1 MQKKKRKLNYINIF
15 RFLLGI
21 LGFIIVISDLKIV
34 LFGGCRWT
42 WFGFGTFLLSA
53 YFMIDLFWM
62 FIVEGK
68 VCRR

>member
-21 LGFIIVISDLKIV
+21 LGVIIVISDLGIV

-42 WFGFGTFLLSA
+42 WFGFGTFLMSA
-53 YFMIDLFWM
+53 YFMIDCIWM

-68 VCRR
+68 ICQK

>member
-21 LGFIIVISDLKIV
+21 LGVVIVISDLAIV
-34 LFGGCRWT
+34 LFGSCRWT

-53 YFMIDLFWM
+53 YFMIDAFWM
-62 FIVEGK
+62 FVVEA
-68 VCRR
+68 R